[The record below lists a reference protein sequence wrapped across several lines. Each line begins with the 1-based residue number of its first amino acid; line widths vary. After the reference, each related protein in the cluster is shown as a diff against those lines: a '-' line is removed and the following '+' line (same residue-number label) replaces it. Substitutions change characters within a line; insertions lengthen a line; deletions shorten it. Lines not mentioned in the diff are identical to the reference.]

1 LTNQG
6 FFEKKVKYTMPKRY
20 QRRAGLPK
28 DVRGFCTD
36 MTKNNI
42 INSAAKIAAKQS
54 SAVKETELLKHS
66 DPEIRQSI
74 ANFLRYRLDMTE
86 QEFLNQVNSKL
97 STMVADS
104 LNTLHN
110 KLDEIPPQNLAYAV
124 AVLMD
129 KFLTVSGRPSNITAS
144 ANVTLGASDMSPDQV
159 RSILKGAT
167 KEVKKQP
174 TQASKDKVTDITPH
188 DSSA

>member
-1 LTNQG
+1 MGYLH
-6 FFEKKVKYTMPKRY
+6 KRKA
-20 QRRAGLPK
+20 RKPGS
-28 DVRGFCTD
+28 VRGFCDD

-42 INSAAKIAAKQS
+42 IKSAAKIAAKQS
-54 SAVKETELLKHS
+54 NATKEE
-66 DPEIRQSI
+66 EIIRQQDPRIRESV

-86 QEFLNQVNSKL
+86 QEFLNKVNSKL
-97 STMVADS
+97 SDMVADS

-144 ANVTLGASDMSPDQV
+144 ANVTLGASDMYPDQV
-159 RSILKGAT
+159 RPILKEAP

-174 TQASKDKVTDITPH
+174 TKESEDKVVDITPD
-188 DSSA
+188 DSEK

>member
-1 LTNQG
+1 
-6 FFEKKVKYTMPKRY
+6 MPKQY
-20 QRRAGLPK
+20 KRRAGLPA
-28 DVRGFCTD
+28 DIRGFCTD

-42 INSAAKIAAKQS
+42 IKSAAKIAAKQS
-54 SAVKETELLKHS
+54 NATKEAEIIKQQ
-66 DPEIRQSI
+66 DPRIRESV

-86 QEFLNQVNSKL
+86 QEFLNKVNSKL
-97 STMVADS
+97 SDMVADS

-174 TQASKDKVTDITPH
+174 TKASEDKVVDITPD
-188 DSSA
+188 DSAK

>member
-1 LTNQG
+1 
-6 FFEKKVKYTMPKRY
+6 MPKQY
-20 QRRAGLPK
+20 KRRAGLPA
-28 DVRGFCTD
+28 DIRGFCTD

-42 INSAAKIAAKQS
+42 IKSAAKIAAKQS
-54 SAVKETELLKHS
+54 NATKEEEIIKQQ
-66 DPEIRQSI
+66 DPRIRESV

-86 QEFLNQVNSKL
+86 QEFLNKVNSKL
-97 STMVADS
+97 SDMVADS

-174 TQASKDKVTDITPH
+174 TKASEEKVVDITPS
-188 DSSA
+188 DSSQ

>member
-1 LTNQG
+1 
-6 FFEKKVKYTMPKRY
+6 MPKQY
-20 QRRAGLPK
+20 KRRAGLPA
-28 DVRGFCTD
+28 DIRGFCTD

-42 INSAAKIAAKQS
+42 IKSAAKIAAKQS
-54 SAVKETELLKHS
+54 NATKEEEIIKQQ
-66 DPEIRQSI
+66 DPRIRESV

-86 QEFLNQVNSKL
+86 QEFLNKVNSKL
-97 STMVADS
+97 SDMVADS

-174 TQASKDKVTDITPH
+174 TTASEDKVVDITPD
-188 DSSA
+188 DSAK

>member
-1 LTNQG
+1 MGYLH
-6 FFEKKVKYTMPKRY
+6 KR
-20 QRRAGLPK
+20 RSRKPGT
-28 DVRGFCTD
+28 VRGFCDD

-42 INSAAKIAAKQS
+42 IKSAAKIAAKQS
-54 SAVKETELLKHS
+54 TANKETELLKQQ
-66 DPEIRQSI
+66 DPELRQSI

-86 QEFLNQVNSKL
+86 QEFLHQVNSKL

-104 LNTLHN
+104 LNTLHS

-174 TQASKDKVTDITPH
+174 TQASKDKVTDITPN

>member
-1 LTNQG
+1 
-6 FFEKKVKYTMPKRY
+6 MPKQY
-20 QRRAGLPK
+20 KRRAGLPA
-28 DVRGFCTD
+28 DIRGFCTD

-42 INSAAKIAAKQS
+42 IKSAAKIAAKQS
-54 SAVKETELLKHS
+54 NATKEEEIIKQQ
-66 DPEIRQSI
+66 DPKIRESV

-86 QEFLNQVNSKL
+86 QEFLNKVNSKL
-97 STMVADS
+97 SDMVADS

-174 TQASKDKVTDITPH
+174 TKASEDKVVDITPS
-188 DSSA
+188 DSTQ

>member
-1 LTNQG
+1 
-6 FFEKKVKYTMPKRY
+6 MPKQY
-20 QRRAGLPK
+20 KRRAGLPA
-28 DVRGFCTD
+28 DIRGFCTD

-42 INSAAKIAAKQS
+42 IKSAAKIAAKQS
-54 SAVKETELLKHS
+54 NATKEEEIIKQQ
-66 DPEIRQSI
+66 DPRIRESV

-86 QEFLNQVNSKL
+86 QEFLNKVNSKL
-97 STMVADS
+97 SDMVADS

-129 KFLTVSGRPSNITAS
+129 NFLTVSGRPSNITAS

-174 TQASKDKVTDITPH
+174 TKASEDKVVDITP
-188 DSSA
+188 DD